1 MIDIAD
7 DAILLDICFSTGA
20 RAADAYYI
28 AAAKITSAVLVG
40 NDRRQV
46 ASARRYG
53 VNAYYL
59 LEEHEELFKQ
69 L

>member
-1 MIDIAD
+1 MR
-7 DAILLDICFSTGA
+7 FSSGA

-28 AAAKITSAVLVG
+28 ATAKIASTVLVS

-59 LEEHEELFKQ
+59 LEEYEELFKQ